1 MLASTCLGF
10 LQTFSFMAWIW
21 VRIRGLRQPLFLV
34 ILGAVSLLPGMVP
47 LLHAAEPKWVEVRSP
62 HVSVLTDAGEK
73 RGREIAL
80 RLEQMQAVY
89 AGFLLRQKLV
99 QPMPL
104 TVIAFHGDK
113 DFERVAP
120 VKDGAATDVAG
131 FLIREQDRNFLALD
145 LVYPEPWRA
154 VAHDLA
160 HAFLEGNYPPTT
172 SWFDEGLAEY
182 FSSIRLDNKKIG
194 IGGDPELTPFLK
206 TDITQQTV
214 EKKEPP
220 KPLTDFLQAPIWMN
234 MTDLLTT
241 QHLGPEGTHHT
252 LFHAQ
257 SWILIHYLLAQKKMP
272 ETGVFFDL
280 LQNQKVPV
288 ELAVQRAYG
297 MSSKQLEQAV
307 KDYLKGQKA
316 LAIARDEAQQATEL
330 SAPQP
335 YEYESPIDAETVAYT
350 VKPVTDGEARVAIA
364 EMASRI
370 PEHRVDAQAELQM
383 VLQQFP
389 ETASA
394 HRALGE
400 IAMLTKKWDVAL
412 EEFGQATELNDHDG
426 WSHYYAS
433 ATKFRAAQATGQ
445 PIKGLANALVD
456 LRTATDWYPEFA
468 EAYNLL
474 GLGRIEGGG
483 LHSAAEAMQVAIR
496 LNPRNE
502 WYPLNLAKIYIEAK
516 KFDAAR
522 TLLEHLKT
530 SGNPQVAAAAKQQ
543 SRDLA
548 ITEKYGVSPDRA
560 KEKTEAAAAEA
571 AQEAK
576 EAAENKRP
584 EEAPPDKRPILFA
597 KGTIMSVDCSQDPVA
612 VVTLAAG
619 NRTLRLRAED
629 KSKVIVIGEDKFSCR
644 WRDVRASAN
653 YKAGGKA
660 GEGDLVTLEVQ

>member
-1 MLASTCLGF
+1 
-10 LQTFSFMAWIW
+10 MALPSS
-21 VRIRGLRQPLFLV
+21 RIRGLNRLFLPV
-34 ILGAVSLLPGMVP
+34 LAAISMLSAVPMLP
-47 LLHAAEPKWVEVRSP
+47 AAEPKWVEVRTP

-120 VKDGAATDVAG
+120 VQGGAPTDAAG
-131 FLIREQDRNFLALD
+131 VLIREHDRNFLALD

-194 IGGDPELTPFLK
+194 IGGDPELTPFLT
-206 TDITQQTV
+206 TDVTQQTV
-214 EKKEPP
+214 EKREPP

-241 QHLGPEGTHHT
+241 QHFGPEGTHHT

-307 KDYLKGQKA
+307 KVYLKGQKE
-316 LAIARDEAQQATEL
+316 LAIARDEAQQVAEL
-330 SAPQP
+330 TAPQP

-350 VKPVTDGEARVAIA
+350 VKAVPEPEARVAVA

-370 PEHRVDAQAELQM
+370 PEHRADAQAELQM

-394 HRALGE
+394 HRGLGE
-400 IAMLTKKWDVAL
+400 IAMLAKKWDVAL
-412 EEFGQATELNDHDG
+412 EEFSQATEFNDHDG

-456 LRTATDWYPEFA
+456 LRIATDWYPEFA

-483 LHSAAEAMQVAIR
+483 LNSAAEAMQVAIR

-502 WYPLNLAKIYIEAK
+502 WYPLNLAKIHIEAK

-530 SGNPQVAAAAKQQ
+530 SGNPQVASAARQQ
-543 SRDLA
+543 FKDLA

-560 KEKTEAAAAEA
+560 KAKAEAEAEEAAK
-571 AQEAK
+571 EAK

-584 EEAPPDKRPILFA
+584 EEAPPDKRPIVFA
-597 KGTIMSVDCSQDPVA
+597 KGMIVGVDCSQDPAA
-612 VVTLAAG
+612 VVTIAAG
-619 NRTLRLRAED
+619 NRTLKLRAED
-629 KSKVIVIGEDKFSCR
+629 RSKVIVIGEDKFSCR